1 MNRLSYLLVMF
12 AFLSA
17 CSSKSAP
24 DPEILRNEILETEKA
39 FEAAAASHGIAHAFY
54 TYAADRAV
62 IKRGKDSL
70 IQGKDGIRSFYLDPK
85 YRDAQVNWT
94 PDFIEVSADGS
105 LGYTYGKY
113 L

>member
-1 MNRLSYLLVMF
+1 MKRLTYLLLPIALF
-12 AFLSA
+12 AG
-17 CSSKSAP
+17 CSSEPMP
-24 DPEILRNEILETEKA
+24 DPELLRNEIMETEKA

-54 TYAADRAV
+54 TYAADSAV

-70 IQGKDGIRSFYLDPK
+70 IQGRDGIKSFYLDPK

-105 LGYTYGKY
+105 LG
-113 L
+113 